1 MCSLLKLILGQIL
14 IMKNLD
20 EHLEGL
26 VVVVVVVDVVEPYSK
41 KKCTGSVDLK
51 GNLYLPTMF

>member
-1 MCSLLKLILGQIL
+1 
-14 IMKNLD
+14 MKNLD

-26 VVVVVVVDVVEPYSK
+26 VVVVVVVDVVEPNSK
-41 KKCTGSVDLK
+41 KKSTGSVDLK